1 MRVLQF
7 NSFDKGPI
15 EFSIIRVNSNCK
27 RLASSARPSR
37 RCRANV
43 RRRMWPQGA
52 GGWGGWG
59 GGGESPAGGA
69 CEPNYNSGGMGSRR
83 L

>member
-15 EFSIIRVNSNCK
+15 EFSMIRVNSNCK

-52 GGWGGWG
+52 GGGGDG
-59 GGGESPAGGA
+59 AGAGNLQPGA
-69 CEPNYNSGGMGSRR
+69 CEPKYNSGGMGSRR